1 MPVTGAHQLDSCEVK
16 FLYINALLLTLF
28 NLLTTLSPDF
38 RPLHAARKDIMLFRN
53 TWRGVLVLLYV
64 CCVVAIPGAV
74 PSSDDS
80 FNTNWKAKDIITC
93 DVVVIGGGASGTY
106 STIRL
111 RDMNQSVVLIEQK
124 DRLGG
129 HTETFTDPTTQ
140 LKFDIGVRVW
150 HDIDLVKNFFARFD
164 VPLTQASF
172 ATPPGVVTDF
182 VDFRTGALVPG
193 FTPSDPTAALG
204 AYAAQ
209 IAQYPYL
216 EAGFDLPDPVPADLL
231 LPFGDFVTKYNLAA
245 AVGTISSFNQG
256 IGDLLTTPTIY
267 VIKLFGLSIIQG
279 IQTGFLATERH
290 DNSEVYQKAQALLSA
305 ANVLLLSSHVTATQ
319 RDSNDGYAR
328 LLVSTPSGPKLVKA
342 KKIMLTIPPTIQNLA
357 HFDLDNTERSL
368 FSQFSTS
375 GYYTA
380 LIRNSGIPDNV
391 ILENTGAHT
400 LYNLPPLPG
409 IYGINPTGIPGL
421 HNVLY
426 GSPTSLPSDQVK
438 RDIIEGLHRLKKAG
452 TLPTTT
458 PEFAV
463 FSSHSPFEFTAPSSA
478 IKGGFYKKLNGL
490 QGRRHMFYNG
500 AAFHTHD
507 SSMLWQFTEAL
518 LPRVTA

>member
-1 MPVTGAHQLDSCEVK
+1 
-16 FLYINALLLTLF
+16 
-28 NLLTTLSPDF
+28 
-38 RPLHAARKDIMLFRN
+38 MLFRN
-53 TWRGVLVLLYV
+53 TWRGVLVLYV
-64 CCVVAIPGAV
+64 CCVVALPGAV
-74 PSSDDS
+74 HSSDDS
-80 FNTNWKAKDIITC
+80 FKIHWKEEDIITC

-129 HTETFTDPTTQ
+129 HTETFTDPTTH
-140 LKFDIGVRVW
+140 LNFDIGVRAW

-164 VPLTQASF
+164 VPLKQASF
-172 ATPPGVVTDF
+172 ATPPGIVTDF
-182 VDFRTGALVPG
+182 VDFRTGALIPK
-193 FTPSDPTAALG
+193 FTPPDPTAALG

-231 LPFGDFVTKYNLAA
+231 LPFGDFVAKHNLAA
-245 AVGTISSFNQG
+245 VVATIFSFNQG

-267 VIKLFGLSIIQG
+267 VIKLFGLSIIQS
-279 IQTGFLATERH
+279 IQTGFLSTERN
-290 DNSEVYQKAQALLSA
+290 DNSEIYQKAQAVLSA
-305 ANVLLLSSHVTATQ
+305 ANVLLLSSHVIATQ
-319 RDSNDGYAR
+319 RDSNDGCAR
-328 LLVSTPSGPKLVKA
+328 LLVSTPSGLKLVKA

-380 LIRNSGIPDNV
+380 LIRNSSIPDNV
-391 ILENTGAHT
+391 IVQNIGANT
-400 LYNLPPLPG
+400 LYNLPVLPG
-409 IYGINPTGIPGL
+409 IYATNPTGIPGL

-438 RDIIEGLHRLKKAG
+438 RDIIESLRRLKKAG

-458 PEFAV
+458 PEFAI
-463 FSSHSPFEFTAPSSA
+463 FSSHSPFEFTVSSSA
-478 IKGGFYKKLNGL
+478 IQGGFYNKLGKL

-507 SSMLWQFTEAL
+507 STMLWQFTEAL
-518 LPRVTA
+518 LPRVIA

>member
-1 MPVTGAHQLDSCEVK
+1 MIFSG
-16 FLYINALLLTLF
+16 
-28 NLLTTLSPDF
+28 
-38 RPLHAARKDIMLFRN
+38 
-53 TWRGVLVLLYV
+53 
-64 CCVVAIPGAV
+64 
-74 PSSDDS
+74 DDS
-80 FNTNWKAKDIITC
+80 FNINWKAKDISTC

-129 HTETFTDPTTQ
+129 HTETFTDPTTH
-140 LKFDIGVRVW
+140 LNFDIGVRVW
-150 HDIDLVKNFFARFD
+150 HNIDLVKNFFARFN

-182 VDFRTGALVPG
+182 VDFRTGAVVPG
-193 FTPSDPTAALG
+193 FTPVDPTAALG

-216 EAGFDLPDPVPADLL
+216 EVGFDLPDPVPADLL
-231 LPFGDFVTKYNLAA
+231 LPFGDFVTKYNLGA
-245 AVGTISSFNQG
+245 AVATIFGFNQG
-256 IGDLLTTPTIY
+256 IGNLLTTSTIY

-279 IQTGFLATERH
+279 IETGFLTTERH
-290 DNSEVYQKAQALLSA
+290 DNSEIYQKAQAALSA
-305 ANVLLLSSHVTATQ
+305 ANVLLLSSHVIATQ
-319 RDSNDGYAR
+319 RDNKDGNVQ
-328 LLVSTPSGPKLVKA
+328 LLVSTPSGLKLVKA

-357 HFDLDNTERSL
+357 PFDLDNTERSL
-368 FSQFSTS
+368 FSQFRTS

-391 ILENTGAHT
+391 IVQNTGANT
-400 LYNLPPLPG
+400 PFNLPVLPG
-409 IYGINPTGIPGL
+409 IYSSNPTGIPGL
-421 HNVLY
+421 QNVLY

-438 RDIIEGLHRLKKAG
+438 HDIIESLGRLHKAG

-458 PEFAV
+458 PEFAI
-463 FSSHSPFEFTAPSSA
+463 FSNHSPFELTVPSSA
-478 IKGGFYKKLNGL
+478 IQGGFYKKLGQL
-490 QGRRHMFYNG
+490 QGHRHMFYNG
-500 AAFHTHD
+500 AAFHTQD

-518 LPRVTA
+518 LPRVIA

>member
-1 MPVTGAHQLDSCEVK
+1 MPVTGAYQLDSCEVK

-28 NLLTTLSPDF
+28 NLPTTLSPDF

-216 EAGFDLPDPVPADLL
+216 EAGFDLPDPIPADLL

-290 DNSEVYQKAQALLSA
+290 DNSEIYQKAQAVLST

-458 PEFAV
+458 PEFVV

>member
-1 MPVTGAHQLDSCEVK
+1 MPVTGAYQLDSCEVK

-28 NLLTTLSPDF
+28 NLPTTLPPDF

-380 LIRNSGIPDNV
+380 LIRNTGIPDNV
-391 ILENTGAHT
+391 IVENTGAHT
-400 LYNLPPLPG
+400 LYNLPALPG

-518 LPRVTA
+518 LPSVTA

>member
-1 MPVTGAHQLDSCEVK
+1 
-16 FLYINALLLTLF
+16 
-28 NLLTTLSPDF
+28 
-38 RPLHAARKDIMLFRN
+38 MLFRN

-64 CCVVAIPGAV
+64 CCVVAIPGAE

-80 FNTNWKAKDIITC
+80 FNINWKAKDIITC

-129 HTETFTDPTTQ
+129 HTETFTDPTTH

-150 HDIDLVKNFFARFD
+150 HDIDLVKNFFARFN
-164 VPLTQASF
+164 VPLTPASF
-172 ATPPGVVTDF
+172 ATPPGIVTDF
-182 VDFRTGALVPG
+182 VDFRTGAVVPG

-216 EAGFDLPDPVPADLL
+216 EVGFDLPDPIPADLL
-231 LPFGDFVTKYNLAA
+231 LPFGDFVVKYNLAA
-245 AVGTISSFNQG
+245 AVGTIFSFNQG
-256 IGDLLTTPTIY
+256 IGNLLTTPTIY

-279 IQTGFLATERH
+279 IQTGFLTTERH
-290 DNSEVYQKAQALLSA
+290 DNSEIYQNAQAVLSA

-357 HFDLDNTERSL
+357 PFDLDHTERSL

-391 ILENTGAHT
+391 IVQNTGANT
-400 LYNLPPLPG
+400 PYNLPVLPG
-409 IYGINPTGIPGL
+409 IYGTGLTGIPGL
-421 HNVLY
+421 QSVLY

-438 RDIIEGLHRLKKAG
+438 RDIIEGVRRLHKAG

-458 PEFAV
+458 PEFAI
-463 FSSHSPFEFTAPSSA
+463 FSSHSPFEFTVPSSA
-478 IKGGFYKKLNGL
+478 IQGGFYKKLNEL
-490 QGRRHMFYNG
+490 QGGRHMFYNG
-500 AAFHTHD
+500 AAFHTQD
-507 SSMLWQFTEAL
+507 TSMLWQFTEAL
-518 LPRVTA
+518 LPRVIA